1 MLPGAAVIVPRLQK
15 QQPGVFRGVL
25 PNNSTAR
32 PCGKDHV
39 SLNQRSEVSQR
50 FNLIRSKIRAEPL

>member
-1 MLPGAAVIVPRLQK
+1 MIVPRLRK

-32 PCGKDHV
+32 SRSKDHV

-50 FNLIRSKIRAEPL
+50 FNLIKSKIRAEPL

>member
-15 QQPGVFRGVL
+15 QQPCVFRGVL
-25 PNNSTAR
+25 PNNSTVR
-32 PCGKDHV
+32 PGGKDRV

-50 FNLIRSKIRAEPL
+50 FNLICSKIRAEPL